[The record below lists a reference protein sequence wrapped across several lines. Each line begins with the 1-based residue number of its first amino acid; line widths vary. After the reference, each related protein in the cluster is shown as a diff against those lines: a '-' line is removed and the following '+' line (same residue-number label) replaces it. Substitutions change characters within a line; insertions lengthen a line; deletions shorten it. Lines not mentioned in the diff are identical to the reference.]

1 MLELELYYPYVEF
14 LVQNG
19 NNSSYGADVKDI
31 QELIQNFAN
40 TLGPFTFFIQIATMI
55 CGVGL
60 IMKGLLK
67 LKHLA
72 DMRNMMSGQA
82 EVGKAVMV
90 MLSGIGLIWLPYIIN
105 ILSFTIFGNS
115 TYNTPSPGEVSPAIG
130 AFYVIMRFIG
140 ILSIIRGWF
149 LFASMGKGQAQ
160 PGTTGKAASHLFGG
174 ILMYHLDKTVVI
186 IVNTLG
192 LSSGTGFS

>member
-1 MLELELYYPYVEF
+1 MIELYYPYINF
-14 LVQNG
+14 LVQDG
-19 NNSSYGADVKDI
+19 NNSTFGVNVKDI
-31 QELIQNFAN
+31 QELLQNFSN
-40 TLGPFTFFIQIATMI
+40 TLGPFTLFIQIATMI
-55 CGVGL
+55 CGVAL

-82 EVGKAVMV
+82 EVGKAIIII
-90 MLSGIGLIWLPYIIN
+90 LSGVGLIWLPYIIRV
-105 ILSFTIFGNS
+105 LSFTVFGS
-115 TYNTPSPGEVSPAIG
+115 DAYNLPSSGDVSPAIR

-140 ILSIIRGWF
+140 IISIIRGWF

-174 ILMYHLDKTVVI
+174 ILMYHLDKTII
-186 IVNTLG
+186 IVTNTLG
-192 LSSGTGFS
+192 LSEQQNNFF